1 MKVYRILCLGAA
13 LVLPQ
18 LALAELPFPNDAFGK
33 TEGTLDFCTQVDPQD
48 APKYQEQKKS
58 LANEVPEKEVEEA
71 RRTQEYRDGYDSTTD
86 ELAKAPKEQA
96 VMSCTNFLK
105 GK

>member
-1 MKVYRILCLGAA
+1 MKMYRMLCLAAA
-13 LVLPQ
+13 LALPI
-18 LALAELPFPNDAFGK
+18 LALAKLPFTNAGFGQV
-33 TEGTLDFCTQVDPQD
+33 EGILDFCAHGDAQN

-71 RRTQEYRDGYDSTTD
+71 RKTQEYRDGYDSTTD